1 MQVLTESTMEKKRQ
15 PRAKKELKNVPK
27 DLVPLD
33 EQTWIYQ
40 SVATAMMRYDYDVT
54 QIRAVV
60 AIIRE
65 MQSAIKAVIFNQGRA
80 EDQLSI
86 FPNDEFI
93 DKFGEEEIDPK
104 NEIVLTI
111 PLAKFGS
118 DKRRYST
125 LKAAL
130 KQLATIP
137 VEMPVKSLDDEDYE
151 HIGGLCEAY
160 IPKKAYNKNVYLKLK
175 RKTAIRMIDN
185 KGGTFKFLEQV
196 IFETNQKHA
205 LRMYFFI
212 SAWRRHNATCTR
224 SVKWI
229 RRWLRLEDKYPRWD
243 MFYSS
248 VLKKAEEELYRIA
261 MIEGKG
267 DLYFTTKKIY
277 KPGESEVGE
286 PAELQFLI
294 HRSPAGEAYD
304 ETTEF
309 KAQRQ
314 ALGEFCHT
322 SFGIKGTDLKSILS
336 HVTTDNIEELNTFL
350 IDFDTEEQKRLSAGK
365 IDKLHRHAYTCI
377 MHWLRNRE
385 TEEVKVMEE
394 MVAPTKHSS
403 QETIGAEEVE
413 SVVLSDIDQKKW
425 ERVINELRKLIDA
438 SDFQIWFAGD
448 VFRLVSFG
456 EGILSME
463 APSHAFIEIL
473 SQKFGHILYDLI
485 QREWGSAELRYF
497 VKSCLPSS

>member
-1 MQVLTESTMEKKRQ
+1 MEKKRQ
-15 PRAKKELKNVPK
+15 TKPKKELKNVPK

-93 DKFGEEEIDPK
+93 DKFGKEEIDPK

-111 PLAKFGS
+111 PLSKFGS

-125 LKAAL
+125 LKTAL

-160 IPKKAYNKNVYLKLK
+160 IPKKAYNKYVYLKMK

-212 SAWRRHNATCTR
+212 SAWRRYPATCIR
-224 SVKWI
+224 SVKWV

-243 MFYSS
+243 MFYSA
-248 VLKKAEEELYRIA
+248 VLKKAEDELYRIA
-261 MIEGKG
+261 VEEGKG

-277 KPGESEVGE
+277 KAGESEVGE
-286 PAELQFLI
+286 PSDLQFII

-304 ETTEF
+304 ETSEF
-309 KAQRQ
+309 KSQRQ

-322 SFGIKGTDLKSILS
+322 SFGIKGTDLKSILER
-336 HVTTDNIEELNTFL
+336 VTMDNIDDLNTYL
-350 IDFDTEEQKRLSAGK
+350 IDLDEEEQKRFSDGK

-377 MHWLRNRE
+377 MHWLRDRE
-385 TEEVKVMEE
+385 TEEARVMEE
-394 MVAPTKHSS
+394 MVGPVSKPERKENVPASDADVLSLSAEDALKWNNVMKGLRSVVGDSDFNTWFGSGAMVPVSFADNELTIEVPTKSYLEIMS
-403 QETIGAEEVE
+403 KQ
-413 SVVLSDIDQKKW
+413 
-425 ERVINELRKLIDA
+425 
-438 SDFQIWFAGD
+438 
-448 VFRLVSFG
+448 FG
-456 EGILSME
+456 ELMTG
-463 APSHAFIEIL
+463 FIYNE
-473 SQKFGHILYDLI
+473 FGVGVSI
-485 QREWGSAELRYF
+485 RYT
-497 VKSCLPSS
+497 VKK

>member
-1 MQVLTESTMEKKRQ
+1 MEKKRQ
-15 PRAKKELKNVPK
+15 PKPKKELKNVPK

-65 MQSAIKAVIFNQGRA
+65 MQSAIKAVIFNQARA

-111 PLAKFGS
+111 PLSKFGS

-125 LKAAL
+125 LKTAL

-137 VEMPVKSLDDEDYE
+137 VEMPVKSLDDEEYE

-160 IPKKAYNKNVYLKLK
+160 IPKKAYNKYVYLKLK

-212 SAWRRHNATCTR
+212 SAWRRYPATCVR
-224 SVKWI
+224 SVKWV
-229 RRWLRLEDKYPRWD
+229 RRWLRLENKYPRWD

-248 VLKKAEEELYRIA
+248 VLKKAEDELYRIA
-261 MIEGKG
+261 VVEGKG
-267 DLYFTTKKIY
+267 DIYFTTKKIY

-286 PAELQFLI
+286 PSDLQFII

-322 SFGIKGTDLKSILS
+322 SFGIKGSDLKSILE
-336 HVTTDNIEELNTFL
+336 HVTMDNIDDLNAYLVEL
-350 IDFDTEEQKRLSAGK
+350 DDEEQKRFSEGK
-365 IDKLHRHAYTCI
+365 IDKLHRHAFTCI
-377 MHWLRNRE
+377 MHWLRDRE
-385 TEEVKVMEE
+385 TEEAKVMEE
-394 MVAPTKHSS
+394 MMGPSKGPETRKETDAKEPELVTVSS
-403 QETIGAEEVE
+403 DDMLRWAGVLKGMK
-413 SVVLSDIDQKKW
+413 SVIS
-425 ERVINELRKLIDA
+425 E
-438 SDFQIWFAGD
+438 SDFLTWFDSGA
-448 VFRLVSFG
+448 LYPVSF
-456 EGILSME
+456 EKDVLTLEVPTRSFM
-463 APSHAFIEIL
+463 EIL
-473 SQKFGHILYDLI
+473 SKQFG
-485 QREWGSAELRYF
+485 ELLTGFIYQEF
-497 VKSCLPSS
+497 GMGTQLQYIIKN

>member
-1 MQVLTESTMEKKRQ
+1 MEKKRT
-15 PRAKKELKNVPK
+15 PKPKKELKNVPK

-93 DKFGEEEIDPK
+93 EKFGEEEIDPK

-111 PLAKFGS
+111 PLSKFGS

-125 LKAAL
+125 LKTAL

-160 IPKKAYNKNVYLKLK
+160 IPKKAYNKYVYLKLK

-212 SAWRRHNATCTR
+212 SAWRRYPATCVR
-224 SVKWI
+224 SVKWV
-229 RRWLRLEDKYPRWD
+229 RRWLRLENKYPRWD

-248 VLKKAEEELYRIA
+248 VLKKAEDELYRIA
-261 MIEGKG
+261 VVEGKG
-267 DLYFTTKKIY
+267 DIYFTTKKIY

-286 PAELQFLI
+286 PSDLQFII

-322 SFGIKGTDLKSILS
+322 SFGIKGSDLKSILE
-336 HVTTDNIEELNTFL
+336 HVTMDNIDDLNAYLVEL
-350 IDFDTEEQKRLSAGK
+350 DDEEQKRLSEGK
-365 IDKLHRHAYTCI
+365 IDKLHRHAFTCI
-377 MHWLRNRE
+377 MHWLRDRE
-385 TEEVKVMEE
+385 TEEAKVMEE
-394 MVAPTKHSS
+394 MMGPSKHTETRKEADAKEPELIAVSS
-403 QETIGAEEVE
+403 DDILRWSNVLKGMK
-413 SVVLSDIDQKKW
+413 SVIS
-425 ERVINELRKLIDA
+425 E
-438 SDFQIWFAGD
+438 SDFRAWFDSGA
-448 VFRLVSFG
+448 LSPVSF
-456 EGILSME
+456 EKDILTLEVPTRSFM
-463 APSHAFIEIL
+463 EIL
-473 SQKFGHILYDLI
+473 LKQFGELLRGFIY
-485 QREWGSAELRYF
+485 QEWGLGTEIRYSI
-497 VKSCLPSS
+497 KN

>member
-1 MQVLTESTMEKKRQ
+1 MEKKRQ
-15 PRAKKELKNVPK
+15 PKPKKELKNVPK

-93 DKFGEEEIDPK
+93 EKFGEEEIDPK

-111 PLAKFGS
+111 PLSKFGS

-125 LKAAL
+125 LKTAL

-160 IPKKAYNKNVYLKLK
+160 IPKKAYNKYVYLKMK
-175 RKTAIRMIDN
+175 RKTAVRMIDN

-212 SAWRRHNATCTR
+212 SAWRRQPATCIR
-224 SVKWI
+224 SVKWV

-243 MFYSS
+243 MFYSA
-248 VLKKAEEELYRIA
+248 VLKKAEDELYRIA
-261 MIEGKG
+261 VVEGKG

-286 PAELQFLI
+286 PSELQFII

-304 ETTEF
+304 ETSEF
-309 KAQRQ
+309 KSQRH

-322 SFGIKGTDLKSILS
+322 SFGIKGSDLKSILE
-336 HVTTDNIEELNTFL
+336 HVTMDNIDDLNTYL
-350 IDFDTEEQKRLSAGK
+350 IDLDEEEQKRLSEGK

-377 MHWLRNRE
+377 MHWLRDRE
-385 TEEVKVMEE
+385 TEEARVMEE
-394 MVAPTKHSS
+394 MVSPVICTEAAKQSDAIEPELIT
-403 QETIGAEEVE
+403 
-413 SVVLSDIDQKKW
+413 LSAKDKKKW
-425 ERVINELRKLIDA
+425 ENILKNMQA
-438 SDFQIWFAGD
+438 SIGVTDYQTWFSSG
-448 VFRLVSFG
+448 VLVPVSCENGVLLLEVPTRSF
-456 EGILSME
+456 L
-463 APSHAFIEIL
+463 EIL
-473 SQKFGHILYDLI
+473 NSKFGNMLSELI
-485 QREWGSAELRYF
+485 YAEWGSEVEIKYV
-497 VKSCLPSS
+497 VKS

>member
-1 MQVLTESTMEKKRQ
+1 MEKKRQ
-15 PRAKKELKNVPK
+15 PKPKKELKNVPK

-93 DKFGEEEIDPK
+93 EKFGEEEIDPK

-111 PLAKFGS
+111 PLSKFGS

-125 LKAAL
+125 LKTAL

-160 IPKKAYNKNVYLKLK
+160 IPKKAYNKYVYLKMK
-175 RKTAIRMIDN
+175 RKTAVRMIDN

-212 SAWRRHNATCTR
+212 SAWRRQPATCIR
-224 SVKWI
+224 SVKWV

-243 MFYSS
+243 MFYSA
-248 VLKKAEEELYRIA
+248 VLKKAEDELYRIA
-261 MIEGKG
+261 VVEGKG

-286 PAELQFLI
+286 PSELQFII

-304 ETTEF
+304 ETSEF
-309 KAQRQ
+309 KSQRH

-322 SFGIKGTDLKSILS
+322 SFGIKGSDLKSILE
-336 HVTTDNIEELNTFL
+336 HVTMDNIDDLNTYL
-350 IDFDTEEQKRLSAGK
+350 IDLDEEEQKRLSEGK

-377 MHWLRNRE
+377 MHWLRDRE
-385 TEEVKVMEE
+385 TEEARVMEE
-394 MVAPTKHSS
+394 MVSPVIRTEAAKQSDAIELELIT
-403 QETIGAEEVE
+403 
-413 SVVLSDIDQKKW
+413 LSAKDKKKW
-425 ERVINELRKLIDA
+425 ENILKNMQA
-438 SDFQIWFAGD
+438 SIGVTDYQTWFSSGA
-448 VFRLVSFG
+448 LVPVSCENGVLLLEVPTRSF
-456 EGILSME
+456 L
-463 APSHAFIEIL
+463 EIL
-473 SQKFGHILYDLI
+473 NSKFGNMLSELI
-485 QREWGSAELRYF
+485 YAEWGSEVEIKYV
-497 VKSCLPSS
+497 VKS

>member
-1 MQVLTESTMEKKRQ
+1 MEKKKQ
-15 PRAKKELKNVPK
+15 PKPKKELKNVPK

-86 FPNDEFI
+86 FPNEEFVE
-93 DKFGEEEIDPK
+93 KFGEEEIDPK

-111 PLAKFGS
+111 PLSKFGS

-160 IPKKAYNKNVYLKLK
+160 IPKKAYNKFVYLKMK
-175 RKTAIRMIDN
+175 KKTAIRMIDN
-185 KGGTFKFLEQV
+185 KTGTFKFLEQV

-212 SAWRRHNATCTR
+212 SAWRRQPATCIR
-224 SVKWI
+224 SVKWV
-229 RRWLRLEDKYPRWD
+229 RRWLRLENKYPRWD

-248 VLKKAEEELYRIA
+248 VLKKAEDELYRIA
-261 MIEGKG
+261 MVEGKG

-277 KPGESEVGE
+277 RPGESEVGE
-286 PAELQFLI
+286 PSDLQFII

-304 ETTEF
+304 ETSEF
-309 KAQRQ
+309 KSQRK
-314 ALGEFCHT
+314 ALGDFCHT
-322 SFGIKGTDLKSILS
+322 TFGIKGNDLKSILE
-336 HVTTDNIEELNTFL
+336 HVTMDNIDELNTYL
-350 IDFDTEEQKRLSAGK
+350 IDLDDEEQKRLAEGK
-365 IDKLHRHAYTCI
+365 IDKLHRHAFTCI
-377 MHWLRNRE
+377 MHWLRDRE
-385 TEEVKVMEE
+385 TEEAKVMEE
-394 MVAPTKHSS
+394 MVEPKKEKRDATE
-403 QETIGAEEVE
+403 QELFSLSEEDKKRW
-413 SVVLSDIDQKKW
+413 SNVLKDIKDAVSGSDY
-425 ERVINELRKLIDA
+425 NT
-438 SDFQIWFAGD
+438 WFADGALKIAAFD
-448 VFRLVSFG
+448 NDLLTL
-456 EGILSME
+456 EG
-463 APSHAFIEIL
+463 PSQSFIEIVNK
-473 SQKFGHILYDLI
+473 QFGELLTKKI
-485 QREWGSAELRYF
+485 QEQWGSEVHVIYH
-497 VKSCLPSS
+497 VKN

>member
-1 MQVLTESTMEKKRQ
+1 MEKKKNTK
-15 PRAKKELKNVPK
+15 PKKELKNVPK

-65 MQSAIKAVIFNQGRA
+65 MQSAIKAVIFNKARA

-86 FPNDEFI
+86 FPNEEFVE
-93 DKFGEEEIDPK
+93 KFGAQEINPE

-111 PLAKFGS
+111 PLSQFGS
-118 DKRRYST
+118 DKRRYNT

-137 VEMPVKSLDDEDYE
+137 VEMPIKSLDDQDYD

-160 IPKKAYNKNVYLKLK
+160 IPKKAYNKYVYLKMK
-175 RKTAIRMIDN
+175 RRTALHMIDN
-185 KGGTFKFLEQV
+185 KLGTFKFLEQV

-212 SAWRRHNATCTR
+212 SAWRRQPATCIR
-224 SVKWI
+224 SVKWV

-243 MFYSS
+243 MFYSA
-248 VLKKAEEELYRIA
+248 VLKKAEDELYRIA
-261 MIEGKG
+261 VIEGKG

-277 KPGESEVGE
+277 KNGESEVGE
-286 PAELQFLI
+286 PDELQFII

-304 ETTEF
+304 ETSEF

-314 ALGEFCHT
+314 ALGEFCHN
-322 SFGIKGTDLKSILS
+322 SFGIKGSDLKNILE
-336 HVTTDNIEELNTFL
+336 HVTSENIEEFNTYL
-350 IDFDTEEQKRLSAGK
+350 IDLDEEEQKRLKDGK
-365 IDKLHRHAYTCI
+365 IDKLHRHSFTCI
-377 MHWLRNRE
+377 MHWLRERE
-385 TEEVKVMEE
+385 TEEAKVMEE
-394 MVAPTKHSS
+394 IINPSKNEETSDIQDATKAELFVP
-403 QETIGAEEVE
+403 QEDAAKWADI
-413 SVVLSDIDQKKW
+413 LSDLQST
-425 ERVINELRKLIDA
+425 L
-438 SDFQIWFAGD
+438 SDTD
-448 VFRLVSFG
+448 FRTWFG
-456 EGILSME
+456 EGTLSILSYE
-463 APSHAFIEIL
+463 DNVLTL
-473 SQKFGHILYDLI
+473 SSPNRSYLDIVWGKFGSLI
-485 QREWGSAELRYF
+485 EGAIRAKWGNSVRIAHRYP
-497 VKSCLPSS
+497 K

>member
-1 MQVLTESTMEKKRQ
+1 MHMEKKKQ
-15 PRAKKELKNVPK
+15 PKPKKELKHIPK

-86 FPNDEFI
+86 FPNEEFVE
-93 DKFGEEEIDPK
+93 KFGEDEIDPK

-111 PLAKFGS
+111 PLSSFGS
-118 DKRRYST
+118 DKRRYAT
-125 LKAAL
+125 LKTAL

-160 IPKKAYNKNVYLKLK
+160 IPKKAYNKYVYLKMK
-175 RKTAIRMIDN
+175 RKTAVRMIDN

-196 IFETNQKHA
+196 IFETQQKHA

-212 SAWRRHNATCTR
+212 SAWRRHPATCVR
-224 SVKWI
+224 SVKWV
-229 RRWLRLEDKYPRWD
+229 RRWLRLENKYPRWD

-248 VLKKAEEELYRIA
+248 VLKKAEDELYRIA
-261 MIEGKG
+261 VVEGKG

-277 KPGESEVGE
+277 KSGNSEVGE
-286 PAELQFLI
+286 PDELQFII
-294 HRSPAGEAYD
+294 HRSPAGEMYD
-304 ETTEF
+304 ETSEF

-314 ALGEFCHT
+314 SLGDFCHT
-322 SFGIKGTDLKSILS
+322 SFGIKGADLKSILE
-336 HVTTDNIEELNTFL
+336 HVTMDNIDALNTYL
-350 IDFDTEEQKRLSAGK
+350 IDLDGEEQKKLAAGK

-377 MHWLRNRE
+377 MHWFRDRE
-385 TEEVKVMEE
+385 TEEAKVMEE
-394 MVAPTKHSS
+394 MVEPAKRVNAKDYATEPELVT
-403 QETIGAEEVE
+403 
-413 SVVLSDIDQKKW
+413 LSDDDINRW
-425 ERVINELRKLIDA
+425 GRVLDGLQDA
-438 SDFQIWFAGD
+438 ISESDFHTWFAGGALTPVSTD
-448 VFRLVSFG
+448 GGVVVF
-456 EGILSME
+456 E
-463 APSHAFIEIL
+463 APSHSFIEIVNG
-473 SQKFGHILYDLI
+473 KFGELLHGLI
-485 QREWGSAELRYF
+485 YKEWGRSTEIRYT
-497 VKSCLPSS
+497 VH

>member
-1 MQVLTESTMEKKRQ
+1 MEKKRI
-15 PRAKKELKNVPK
+15 PKPKKELKNVPK

-86 FPNDEFI
+86 FPNEDFI
-93 DKFGEEEIDPK
+93 EKFGGDEIDPK

-111 PLAKFGS
+111 PLSKFGS

-160 IPKKAYNKNVYLKLK
+160 IPTKAYNKYVYLKMK

-212 SAWRRHNATCTR
+212 SAWRRHPATCIR

-229 RRWLRLEDKYPRWD
+229 RRWLRLENKYPRWD

-261 MIEGKG
+261 VVEGKG

-286 PAELQFLI
+286 PSDLQFII
-294 HRSPAGEAYD
+294 HRSAAGEAYD
-304 ETTEF
+304 ESTEF
-309 KAQRQ
+309 KAQRH

-322 SFGIKGTDLKSILS
+322 SFGIKGSDLKAILD
-336 HVTTDNIEELNTFL
+336 HVTMDNIEELNTYL
-350 IDFDTEEQKRLSAGK
+350 IDLDEEEQKRLAEGK
-365 IDKLHRHAYTCI
+365 IDKLHRHAFTCI
-377 MHWLRNRE
+377 MHWLRDRE
-385 TEEVKVMEE
+385 TEEAKVMEE
-394 MVAPTKHSS
+394 MVGPAKKPEVKTQPDATEPELITLSGEDTLRWNNVLKGLHAA
-403 QETIGAEEVE
+403 IGDAEFHT
-413 SVVLSDIDQKKW
+413 W
-425 ERVINELRKLIDA
+425 FA
-438 SDFQIWFAGD
+438 SDA
-448 VFRLVSFG
+448 LNPVSF
-456 EGILSME
+456 EDDVLVLEVPTRSYL
-463 APSHAFIEIL
+463 EIL
-473 SQKFGHILYDLI
+473 SNRFGETLNDCIYK
-485 QREWGSAELRYF
+485 EWGSATQIRY
-497 VKSCLPSS
+497 SIRG

>member
-1 MQVLTESTMEKKRQ
+1 MEKKRT
-15 PRAKKELKNVPK
+15 PKPKKELRNVPK

-54 QIRAVV
+54 QIRVVV

-86 FPNDEFI
+86 FPNEDFI
-93 DKFGEEEIDPK
+93 EKFGGDEIDPK

-111 PLAKFGS
+111 PLASFGS

-160 IPKKAYNKNVYLKLK
+160 IPKKSYNKYVYLKLK

-229 RRWLRLEDKYPRWD
+229 RQWLRLENKYPRWD

-248 VLKKAEEELYRIA
+248 VLKKAEDELHRLA
-261 MIEGKG
+261 MAGKC

-277 KPGESEVGE
+277 TTGTEVGE
-286 PAELQFLI
+286 PSELQFII
-294 HRSPAGEAYD
+294 HRSQAGEAYD

-309 KAQRQ
+309 KSQRQ

-322 SFGIKGTDLKSILS
+322 SFGIKGADLKAILE
-336 HVTTDNIEELNTFL
+336 HVTSDNIEALNTYL
-350 IDFDTEEQKRLSAGK
+350 INLDGEEQKRLSDGK
-365 IDKLHRHAYTCI
+365 IDKLHRHAFTCI
-377 MHWLRNRE
+377 MHWLRDRE
-385 TEEVKVMEE
+385 TEEAKVMEE
-394 MVAPTKHSS
+394 MVGSAKQTAAPQTA
-403 QETIGAEEVE
+403 GATEPELMTLSEKERARWDAVLQGLRSAISEE
-413 SVVLSDIDQKKW
+413 
-425 ERVINELRKLIDA
+425 
-438 SDFQIWFAGD
+438 DFHIWFAGD
-448 VFRLVSFG
+448 VFRPVDFRDGVLF
-456 EGILSME
+456 IE
-463 APSHAFIEIL
+463 APSSTFVEIMT
-473 SQKFGHILYDLI
+473 QKFGNVLFELI
-485 QREWGSAELRYF
+485 RKGWGSDTEIRY
-497 VKSCLPSS
+497 VLKN

>member
-1 MQVLTESTMEKKRQ
+1 MEKKKQ
-15 PRAKKELKNVPK
+15 PKQKKELKNVPK

-86 FPNDEFI
+86 FPNEEFI

-111 PLAKFGS
+111 PLARFGS

-125 LKAAL
+125 LKTAL

-160 IPKKAYNKNVYLKLK
+160 IPKKAYNKYVYLKMK

-212 SAWRRHNATCTR
+212 SAWRRHPATCIR
-224 SVKWI
+224 SVKWV
-229 RRWLRLEDKYPRWD
+229 RRWLRLENKYPRWD

-248 VLKKAEEELYRIA
+248 VLKKAEDELYRIA
-261 MIEGKG
+261 VEEGKG
-267 DLYFTTKKIY
+267 DLYFTTRKIY

-286 PAELQFLI
+286 PSDLQFII

-304 ETTEF
+304 ETAEF
-309 KAQRQ
+309 KSQRQ
-314 ALGEFCHT
+314 ALGEFCHN
-322 SFGIKGTDLKSILS
+322 SFGIKGGDLKTILD
-336 HVTTDNIEELNTFL
+336 HVTMDNIDDLNTYL
-350 IDFDTEEQKRLSAGK
+350 IDLDDEEQKRMSDGK

-377 MHWLRNRE
+377 LHWLRDRE
-385 TEEVKVMEE
+385 AAEIKVMEE
-394 MVAPTKHSS
+394 MVSPSKHQASEQAVES
-403 QETIGAEEVE
+403 KVEEVSPMAEEDYIRWSKVLEGLQQSIPE
-413 SVVLSDIDQKKW
+413 SEYHTWFGDGVMVPQSFQEGVLTVGVPNASYMEIVGSKYGALLK
-425 ERVINELRKLIDA
+425 ELI
-438 SDFQIWFAGD
+438 
-448 VFRLVSFG
+448 
-456 EGILSME
+456 EG
-463 APSHAFIEIL
+463 
-473 SQKFGHILYDLI
+473 
-485 QREWGSAELRYF
+485 EWGSGIVIRYIS
-497 VKSCLPSS
+497 KR

>member
-1 MQVLTESTMEKKRQ
+1 MEKKKQ
-15 PRAKKELKNVPK
+15 PKPKKELKNVPK

-93 DKFGEEEIDPK
+93 EKFGDEEIDPK

-111 PLAKFGS
+111 PLSKFGS
-118 DKRRYST
+118 DKRRYPT

-160 IPKKAYNKNVYLKLK
+160 IPKKAYNKNVYLKMK
-175 RKTAIRMIDN
+175 RKTALRMIDN
-185 KGGTFKFLEQV
+185 KQGTFKFLEQV
-196 IFETNQKHA
+196 IFETQQKHA

-212 SAWRRHNATCTR
+212 SAWRRYPATCIR
-224 SVKWI
+224 SVKWV
-229 RRWLRLEDKYPRWD
+229 RRWLRLENKYPRWD
-243 MFYSS
+243 MFYTS
-248 VLKKAEEELYRIA
+248 VLKKAEDELYRIA
-261 MIEGKG
+261 VMEGKG

-286 PAELQFLI
+286 PTNLQFII
-294 HRSPAGEAYD
+294 HRSPAGEVYD

-314 ALGEFCHT
+314 ALGEFCRT
-322 SFGIKGTDLKSILS
+322 SFGIKGSDLKSVLDK
-336 HVTTDNIEELNTFL
+336 VTVENIDELNSYL
-350 IDFDTEEQKRLSAGK
+350 IELDELEQKRFSDGK
-365 IDKLHRHAYTCI
+365 IDKLHRHAFTCI
-377 MHWLRNRE
+377 IHWLRERE
-385 TEEVKVMEE
+385 SEEAKVIEE
-394 MVAPTKHSS
+394 MVNPVKR
-403 QETIGAEEVE
+403 EEENATEPELLTVTE
-413 SVVLSDIDQKKW
+413 EDSLRWGNVMKGMQSVISEQ
-425 ERVINELRKLIDA
+425 
-438 SDFQIWFAGD
+438 DFRTWFASGA
-448 VFRLVSFG
+448 LNPVSYDDST
-456 EGILSME
+456 LTLE
-463 APSHAFIEIL
+463 APSRSFVEIL
-473 SQKFGHILYDLI
+473 GKQFGELLTGFIY
-485 QREWGSAELRYF
+485 QEWGIGTEIRY
-497 VKSCLPSS
+497 SIRN